1 MIEMESLA
9 INFLAVVIGG
19 RIYDSVAILST
30 IGFVVAAGLGIAD
43 NKQNGPCKM
52 MSIVLT
58 AVSCVGFI
66 YSCFCWTD

>member
-9 INFLAVVIGG
+9 MNFLAVVIGD
-19 RIYDSVAILST
+19 RIYDRVGILSV
-30 IGFVVAAGLGIAD
+30 IGFFVASGLSIAD
-43 NKQNGPCKM
+43 NKQNGPWKM
-52 MSIVLT
+52 MSIGLT